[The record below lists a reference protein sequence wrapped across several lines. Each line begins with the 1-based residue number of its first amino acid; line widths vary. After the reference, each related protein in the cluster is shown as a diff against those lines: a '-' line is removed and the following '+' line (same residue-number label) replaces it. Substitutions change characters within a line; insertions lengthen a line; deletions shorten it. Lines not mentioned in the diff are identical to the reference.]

1 MKSESIACLRCLA
14 WVVSLLVGTA
24 LPWAG
29 YARDALTPGPVP
41 TDVGEGSLVLTSGAS
56 ATDAGESRV
65 YARDTL
71 ASALSPTDVGEGSLG
86 AAFRTCVSLYGQRLA
101 GALMRTIGDRAA
113 RDAFAQAHSPVV
125 RSFSIEREH
134 GYATATAK
142 LNEGIAV
149 AGVPVRAIYAS
160 TCELDC
166 PLAVWG
172 LEFGAVT
179 EQQLKALRAW
189 TESAPSTHTDR
200 HGDIKVQLSAT
211 PDGESILVCDVSD

>member
-1 MKSESIACLRCLA
+1 MKFESIACLRCLA
-14 WVVSLLVGTA
+14 CLVSLVVGTA
-24 LPWAG
+24 LPCTG
-29 YARDALTPGPVP
+29 
-41 TDVGEGSLVLTSGAS
+41 
-56 ATDAGESRV
+56 

-71 ASALSPTDVGEGSLG
+71 TPGASPGDVGEASLD
-86 AAFRTCVSLYGQRLA
+86 AAFRTCVSLYGQPLA

-113 RDAFAQAHSPVV
+113 RDAFAQAHAAAV

-134 GYATATAK
+134 GYATATTK
-142 LNEGIAV
+142 LNEGMAV

-172 LEFGAVT
+172 LEFGALT
-179 EQQLKALRAW
+179 EQQLNVLQAW
-189 TESAPSTHTDR
+189 TKSAPSTHTDT

-211 PDGESILVCDVSD
+211 PDGETILVCDVSD